1 MLAPLPESQVLTLA
15 QTLAN
20 TLVES
25 KDFFSAATI
34 YLDYLSDIPTSS
46 RLFCKGYFFAD
57 ALRII
62 SLHKRSDLLESI
74 IDTGL
79 VEGMSATIQLLAD
92 CKSQLLAQAPRI
104 RELRAKKVEDPL
116 AFLNGDVIDGGA
128 DDIPDNVSLAPT
140 DATTAG
146 NSLFTRYT
154 NKSSGTLATNATRQT
169 SKNRRREERK
179 RARGKK
185 GSVYEEEYLVNSVVR
200 LVERVNSV
208 GDEVSRLISG
218 LMRRRMRERAR
229 AVENAMVELIDLCRV
244 SVEEIFP
251 KNATEEEKE
260 AAELRPKGGDGV
272 LWDSIEGS
280 DMKKKDVPI
289 VKGFEV
295 LSLL

>member
-1 MLAPLPESQVLTLA
+1 M
-15 QTLAN
+15 AN
-20 TLVES
+20 TLIES
-25 KDFFSAATI
+25 KDYFSAATI
-34 YLDYLSDIPTSS
+34 HLDYLFDIPTSS

-62 SLHKRSDLLESI
+62 SLHKRNDLLESI

-79 VEGMSATIQLLAD
+79 VEGMSATIELLAD
-92 CKSQLLAQAPRI
+92 CKSQLLAQVPRI
-104 RELRAKKVEDPL
+104 RELRLKKAEDPL
-116 AFLNGDVIDGGA
+116 AFLNGDVIGGGA

-154 NKSSGTLATNATRQT
+154 NRGSGTLATNATRQT

-185 GSVYEEEYLVNSVVR
+185 GSVYEEEYLVNSVLR

-229 AVENAMVELIDLCRV
+229 AVENAMVELIGLCRV
-244 SVEEIFP
+244 SAEEIFP

-260 AAELRPKGGDGV
+260 VAEMRPKGGEGV

-280 DMKKKDVPI
+280 EMNKKEMPI
-289 VKGFEV
+289 IKGIEK

>member
-1 MLAPLPESQVLTLA
+1 
-15 QTLAN
+15 
-20 TLVES
+20 
-25 KDFFSAATI
+25 
-34 YLDYLSDIPTSS
+34 
-46 RLFCKGYFFAD
+46 
-57 ALRII
+57 
-62 SLHKRSDLLESI
+62 
-74 IDTGL
+74 
-79 VEGMSATIQLLAD
+79 MSATIELLAD
-92 CKSQLLAQAPRI
+92 CKSQLLAQVPRI
-104 RELRAKKVEDPL
+104 RELRVKKAEDPL
-116 AFLNGDVIDGGA
+116 AFLNGDVIGGGA
-128 DDIPDNVSLAPT
+128 DDIPDNISLAPT

-154 NKSSGTLATNATRQT
+154 KNSSGTLATNATRQT

-200 LVERVNSV
+200 LVERANSV

-251 KNATEEEKE
+251 NNATEEEKE

-289 VKGFEV
+289 VKGFEK